1 MKNNYLL
8 REIAGEYMLVP
19 LGDSCANLNAMITF
33 NETGA
38 FIWKKLEENLTN
50 NQIAQAFTSEYN
62 VTYQQ
67 ALEDVEE
74 FVAYLKEKKII

>member
-19 LGDSCANLNAMITF
+19 LGESSFNSMVTF

-38 FIWKKLEENLTN
+38 FIWRKLEDGLKEDEIAKALTL
-50 NQIAQAFTSEYN
+50 EYN
-62 VTYQQ
+62 VKYNQ
-67 ALEDVEE
+67 ALEDVKELIG
-74 FVAYLKEKKII
+74 YLKENNVI

>member
-19 LGDSCANLNAMITF
+19 LGNSCTSLNAMITF

-38 FIWKKLEENLTN
+38 FIWKKLEEDLTN
-50 NQIAQAFTSEYN
+50 EQIAQAFTCDYN

-74 FVAYLKEKKII
+74 FVAYLKEKNII

>member
-19 LGDSCANLNAMITF
+19 LGESSFNSMVTF

-38 FIWKKLEENLTN
+38 FIWRKLEAGLKEDEIANALTL
-50 NQIAQAFTSEYN
+50 EYN
-62 VTYQQ
+62 VKYNQ
-67 ALEDVEE
+67 ALEDVKELIS
-74 FVAYLKEKKII
+74 YLEANNVI

>member
-19 LGDSCANLNAMITF
+19 LGDSCTALNAMITF

-38 FIWKKLEENLTN
+38 FIWKKLEENLSN
-50 NQIAQAFTSEYN
+50 DQIAKALTLEYN
-62 VTYQQ
+62 VTHQQ
-67 ALEDVEE
+67 ALADVEE
-74 FVAYLKEKKII
+74 FVAYLKEKNII